1 MPSRV
6 EPAEWNV
13 QDVETGNGCFE
24 TMRAYRGTIFRLGA
38 HLDRLYASAQFLG
51 LAMPARDGLARKLQA
66 ALERSRIAE
75 ATVRVAMI
83 PRPGAVSHSDTARTD
98 GRAVAFGDAPGR
110 GMTPAGGAPA
120 EPMIMVRGAIMPPAS
135 AYRRGARLAVV
146 PTRTFSMGGVSQQAK
161 YSARLGS
168 VFAVMEAQ
176 LRGADEALWLDANG
190 CVTESTASNFA
201 CLREGRLLAPPCN
214 QGLLPGVTRAVL
226 FELAR
231 ELSIPAGEARLTR
244 HEVYNAQEAFLLS
257 TLKEV
262 LPVTDIDGRAI
273 GGGTPGPVAKRLLTA
288 FRRLVKREIGD

>member
-24 TMRAYRGTIFRLGA
+24 TMRAYRGAIFRLGA

-75 ATVRVAMI
+75 ATVRVAMT
-83 PRPGAVSHSDTARTD
+83 PCTARKS
-98 GRAVAFGDAPGR
+98 
-110 GMTPAGGAPA
+110 APA
-120 EPMIMVRGAIMPPAS
+120 EDMIMVRPAVMPTAA

-273 GGGTPGPVAKRLLTA
+273 GGGTPGPVAKRLLAA
-288 FRRLVKREIGD
+288 FRRLVDREIVTR